1 MKKIWMTRL
10 SAILMLPSLALAQT
24 ITVQQG
30 VKVGKVYVT
39 GENPGIRL
47 LDKEG
52 GKVLTAVSYWRL
64 IWSPAGPGHIAFVT
78 TGDGKSPG
86 DLRLAFVDNQ
96 KLYDFLTT
104 EITSVTDASFTSRP
118 YTVIPAKF
126 VDSGQG
132 EFSPSGDTMT
142 ERKVTFKAPQYDVA
156 LIWRDFYEPFQIDSA
171 ANSGGRNPFGVT
183 SLFIPAKAADVI
195 INGKK
200 AEGNVYPQKRGPAQ
214 SSSAFLAFSESWVK

>member
-1 MKKIWMTRL
+1 MKKTMKKIWMIGL
-10 SAILMLPSLALAQT
+10 SAILMLPSLTLAQT

-52 GKVLTAVSYWRL
+52 GAVLTAVSYWRL

-78 TGDGKSPG
+78 KGDGKSPG
-86 DLRLAFVDNQ
+86 DLRLAFVDSQ

-104 EITSVTDASFTSRP
+104 EITTKTDPTFTARP
-118 YTVIPAKF
+118 YAIIQAKF

-132 EFSPSGDTMT
+132 AFSPSGGSMT
-142 ERKVTFKAPQYDVA
+142 GRKGTFKVP
-156 LIWRDFYEPFQIDSA
+156 
-171 ANSGGRNPFGVT
+171 
-183 SLFIPAKAADVI
+183 
-195 INGKK
+195 
-200 AEGNVYPQKRGPAQ
+200 
-214 SSSAFLAFSESWVK
+214 